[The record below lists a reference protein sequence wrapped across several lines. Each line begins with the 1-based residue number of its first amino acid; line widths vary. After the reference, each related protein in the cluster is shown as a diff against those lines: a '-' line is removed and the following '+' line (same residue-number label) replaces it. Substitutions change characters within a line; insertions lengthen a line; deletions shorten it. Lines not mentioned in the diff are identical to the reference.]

1 MIIIERPGS
10 VCVKWIA
17 PARGRSVWWATPQLR
32 HCTTV
37 KFVRTENRMTTRG
50 GATMIKNFE
59 TIPVAVAATAG
70 TSASVLAG

>member
-1 MIIIERPGS
+1 
-10 VCVKWIA
+10 
-17 PARGRSVWWATPQLR
+17 
-32 HCTTV
+32 
-37 KFVRTENRMTTRG
+37 MTTRG